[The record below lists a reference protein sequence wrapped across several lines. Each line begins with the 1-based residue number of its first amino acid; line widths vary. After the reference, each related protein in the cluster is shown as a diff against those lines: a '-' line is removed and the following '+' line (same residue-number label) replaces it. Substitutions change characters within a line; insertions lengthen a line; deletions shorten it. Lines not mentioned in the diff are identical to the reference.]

1 MHGHRGAMGRTRGE
15 VGKRRD
21 GDMGRRSGE
30 EVCAIGREGKGERGK
45 ESKVVVMMEPRERRR
60 PPADERCEAWRGRR
74 VARART

>member
-30 EVCAIGREGKGERGK
+30 EVCAIGREGKGESGGENEQLLK
-45 ESKVVVMMEPRERRR
+45 AMDGDAIAAP
-60 PPADERCEAWRGRR
+60 WLTG
-74 VARART
+74 ARLTI